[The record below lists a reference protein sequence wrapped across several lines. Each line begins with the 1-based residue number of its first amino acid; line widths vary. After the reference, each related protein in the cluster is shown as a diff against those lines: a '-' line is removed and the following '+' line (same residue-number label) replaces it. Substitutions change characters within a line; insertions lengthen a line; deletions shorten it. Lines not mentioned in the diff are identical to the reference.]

1 MGRIAK
7 WGTVLGAFN
16 IKYMPCI
23 SVKGQVLVDL
33 VAEFAELL
41 LEEVAATQNMD
52 GKSIGTMSLQEPP
65 FWKVYVNDA
74 RNQRDSEVG

>member
-52 GKSIGTMSLQEPP
+52 GKSISTISLQEPP
-65 FWKVYVNDA
+65 L
-74 RNQRDSEVG
+74 